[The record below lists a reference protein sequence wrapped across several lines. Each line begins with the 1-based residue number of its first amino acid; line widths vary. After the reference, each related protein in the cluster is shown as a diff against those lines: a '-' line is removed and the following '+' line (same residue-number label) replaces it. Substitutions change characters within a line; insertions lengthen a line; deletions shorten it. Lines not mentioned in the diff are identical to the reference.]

1 MRFGIY
7 TSDSFDQKPAGEGE
21 SEKELD
27 FLDRSILDGDV
38 HFVEI
43 LQELGRLLP
52 PQFKGLGCSH
62 GSSQMKQPIPDRRA
76 KLLYQI
82 HGLLR

>member
-7 TSDSFDQKPAGEGE
+7 TSDSFDQKLAGEGE

-43 LQELGRLLP
+43 LQELGRLPGHSVASKASL
-52 PQFKGLGCSH
+52 LG
-62 GSSQMKQPIPDRRA
+62 
-76 KLLYQI
+76 
-82 HGLLR
+82 

>member
-7 TSDSFDQKPAGEGE
+7 TSDSFDQKLAGEGE

-43 LQELGRLLP
+43 LQELGRLP
-52 PQFKGLGCSH
+52 GHSVASKASSLG
-62 GSSQMKQPIPDRRA
+62 
-76 KLLYQI
+76 
-82 HGLLR
+82 